1 MMINPEERRDLKK
14 ANKRLI
20 IFLALVFFLDG
31 FICFLFYQY
40 TNMHPVLNG
49 FLIIVITTFLYL
61 LFMGICAK
69 IDKRKARRLEESG
82 KKDPFVKEGGKQTQ
96 SKKEMLVQDRKK
108 SKKNKRKDKKDLSST
123 VSEITEVENDDKVDD
138 YETESVKV
146 TDNETN
152 ETEDE

>member
-20 IFLALVFFLDG
+20 IFLALVFFIDG

-49 FLIIVITTFLYL
+49 FLIIVITSFLYL

-82 KKDPFVKEGGKQTQ
+82 KKDPFVKEGGKPAQ
-96 SKKEMLVQDRKK
+96 SKKEMLVHDRKK
-108 SKKNKRKDKKDLSST
+108 SKKNKRKDEKNLSST
-123 VSEITEVENDDKVDD
+123 VSED
-138 YETESVKV
+138 ETESNAKV
-146 TDNETN
+146 IENETN
-152 ETEDE
+152 ETEDVE

>member
-96 SKKEMLVQDRKK
+96 SKKEMLVHDRKK
-108 SKKNKRKDKKDLSST
+108 SQKNKRKNEKNLSST
-123 VSEITEVENDDKVDD
+123 VSED
-138 YETESVKV
+138 ETESNAKV
-146 TDNETN
+146 IENETN
-152 ETEDE
+152 ETED

>member
-20 IFLALVFFLDG
+20 IFLALVFFIVG

-49 FLIIVITTFLYL
+49 FLIIVITSFLYL

-69 IDKRKARRLEESG
+69 IDKCKARRLEESG
-82 KKDPFVKEGGKQTQ
+82 KKDPFVKEGGKYART
-96 SKKEMLVQDRKK
+96 KIEIVVHDRTK
-108 SKKNKRKDKKDLSST
+108 SKK
-123 VSEITEVENDDKVDD
+123 
-138 YETESVKV
+138 YFF
-146 TDNETN
+146 
-152 ETEDE
+152 